1 MKKKLALALVAVVI
15 ATSTVMGGSTA
26 AQAEVNV
33 YTTEGTHHV
42 NGREWRTACEKY
54 SQTKRCRTEIK
65 ATQVTEVNGRFVART
80 DWVFN
85 NLTYLP
91 SPRTLWKGNPLGGNG
106 TVGARVAWTAP
117 DGRKWSTECDT
128 STTGSNGCRSYTV
141 SRVIEAYRVNGT
153 WNYRWVT
160 KSVFNNIVM
169 FSAAAPTTPTPP
181 ATTTVT
187 MPDANLRECVNDEF
201 GRSAGTAITKAD
213 AAKVTE
219 LDCGAYGI
227 VSLAGLEYFS
237 NLEALWIDA
246 NDVENLA
253 PLKGLNKLRELD
265 AADNFI
271 SDTTA
276 LVQLKKLRTLDL
288 SSNLISNLAPLAKLE
303 KLMNLYLEDNE
314 ITDVTPLAQLQD
326 LSQLKLD
333 LNLIT
338 DVAPLAKITNLVDL
352 FLRDNLIANVTPLA
366 RMAHLDYLY
375 LDGNQIINVA
385 PLAKITSLNYLGLAD
400 NAISTVA
407 PLATLPHLQF
417 LQVYGNPVGDPDSL
431 KPLIERGCWVLFDN
445 PEG

>member
-153 WNYRWVT
+153 WNYRWVI

-169 FSAAAPTTPTPP
+169 FSATAPTAPTTPTPP
-181 ATTTVT
+181 APTPTPTPTTVA
-187 MPDANLRECVNDEF
+187 MPDANLRECVNDELE
-201 GRSAGTAITKAD
+201 RTAGTAITKAD
-213 AAKVTE
+213 AAGVIG
-219 LDCGAYGI
+219 LDCDAYG
-227 VSLAGLEYFS
+227 VANLTGLEAFT
-237 NLEALWIDA
+237 NLEALWIDG
-246 NDVENLA
+246 NDVTSLA
-253 PLKGLNKLRELD
+253 PLKGLKELVELT
-265 AADNFI
+265 AYDNAI
-271 SDTTA
+271 S
-276 LVQLKKLRTLDL
+276 
-288 SSNLISNLAPLAKLE
+288 
-303 KLMNLYLEDNE
+303 
-314 ITDVTPLAQLQD
+314 DVTPLADIKSL
-326 LSQLKLD
+326 
-333 LNLIT
+333 
-338 DVAPLAKITNLVDL
+338 VFVDL
-352 FLRDNLIANVTPLA
+352 ESNNIA
-366 RMAHLDYLY
+366 
-375 LDGNQIINVA
+375 
-385 PLAKITSLNYLGLAD
+385 K
-400 NAISTVA
+400 VA
-407 PLATLPHLQF
+407 PLATLPNLVA
-417 LQVYGNPVGDPDSL
+417 LG
-431 KPLIERGCWVLFDN
+431 LFDN
-445 PEG
+445 PIADRSSLQPLLDRDVFVFFDEPIPYEV